1 VTSQAPWHE
10 RSAPLAG
17 LLLLGALLLFARS
30 PGTGFVY
37 DEQEAILASP
47 YLKGEL
53 PWLDAFR
60 LDFWGLSAERTI
72 GSYRPLPNLLWRP
85 LAWTLRWQTPFFLQL
100 LGPVLH
106 ASTAF
111 LVYLFLR
118 RHLRGAA
125 PLLGAGFLLT
135 LGITT
140 EAVVSVVGQ
149 ADLLVGL
156 WTVLGLLAL
165 DLRWGLREAAIF
177 GATLLGLLSKETMLS
192 ALPLLWLAP
201 FLLPRPEEGRLAR
214 TGRALSALTM
224 SAASVLV
231 LVLVRRALFLHGV
244 VPVAPELTVPSSWL
258 DTLVRLFEQP
268 RLPVDPQN
276 NPLLTAAPALRVPT
290 ALAIYAESFG
300 QMLLPTHLTADYSFP
315 RELPRGWTPGAV
327 LGALGLLVP
336 LGLGLVR
343 LLRSLLPGVSRPEGA
358 NPGGLLTLGLLWTP
372 LTYLPVSNLFVLL
385 PTIRAE
391 RLLYLP
397 AIGLCVLVAA
407 LWPRVEQRRWARVAL
422 ALSVTISA
430 VQARAHA
437 LDYESDVAFWRAT
450 AKGNPGSAKAHL
462 NLGVMLGARGDA
474 AGRIAATRRSV
485 ELAPKWPMAHVYL
498 GDALCRAGRARE
510 GIPHY
515 VRGFELEPD
524 HKETAAL
531 ALQCLWQAGEF
542 EHARPELQRAAAA
555 DPNGW
560 LGFLL
565 REVSLHGAENGGVPK
580 AYRPRGYNETK

>member
-1 VTSQAPWHE
+1 MTSQARWHE

-37 DEQEAILASP
+37 DEQEALLASP

-106 ASTAF
+106 GSTAF
-111 LVYLFLR
+111 LFYLFLR
-118 RHLRGAA
+118 RHLRGTA
-125 PLLGAGFLLT
+125 PVVGAGFLLT

-165 DLRWGLREAAIF
+165 DLRWGLRELAIF
-177 GATLLGLLSKETMLS
+177 GVGLLGLLSKETMLS
-192 ALPLLWLAP
+192 ALPLFCLAP
-201 FLLPRPEEGRLAR
+201 FLLPRSEEGRLAR
-214 TGRALSALTM
+214 TGRALSALAM

-231 LVLVRRALFLHGV
+231 LVLVRRAFFLHGA

-258 DTLVRLFEQP
+258 HTLVRLFEQP

-276 NPLLTAAPALRVPT
+276 NPLLTALPALRVPT
-290 ALAIYAESFG
+290 ALDIYAESFG
-300 QMLLPTHLTADYSFP
+300 QMILPTHLTADYSYP
-315 RELPRGWTPGAV
+315 RELPRGWTLGAV
-327 LGALGLLVP
+327 LGALCLLVP
-336 LGLGLVR
+336 LGLGAVR
-343 LLRSLLPGVSRPEGA
+343 LLQSLRSGGSPQA
-358 NPGGLLTLGLLWTP
+358 GLLTLGLLWTP

-397 AIGLCVLVAA
+397 AMGLCVLVAA
-407 LWPRVEQRRWARVAL
+407 LWPRVEHQRWARVGL
-422 ALSVTISA
+422 AVVVAISA

-450 AKGNPGSAKAHL
+450 ANGNPGSAKAHL

-498 GDALCRAGRARE
+498 GDALCRAGRAGE

-565 REVSLHGAENGGVPK
+565 REVSLHGAENEGVPK

>member
-1 VTSQAPWHE
+1 VTSQAPWYE

-47 YLKGEL
+47 YLEGEQAY
-53 PWLDAFR
+53 LDAFR

-85 LAWTLRWQTPFFLQL
+85 LAWTLRFQTPFFLQL

-106 ASTAF
+106 ALTAF
-111 LVYLFLR
+111 SFYAFLR
-118 RHLRGAA
+118 RHVRGTA
-125 PLLGAGFLLT
+125 PLVGAVFLLT

-177 GATLLGLLSKETMLS
+177 CVCLLGLLSKETMLS
-192 ALPLLWLAP
+192 ALPLLWFTPL
-201 FLLPRPEEGRLAR
+201 LLPRPEEKRLAQA
-214 TGRALSALTM
+214 TRALSTLAS
-224 SAASVLV
+224 SAASVVALV
-231 LVLVRRALFLHGV
+231 LLRRALFLHGT
-244 VPVAPELTVPSSWL
+244 VPVAPELTMPSSWL
-258 DTLVRLFEQP
+258 DALVRLFEQP
-268 RLPVDPQN
+268 RLPIDPQN

-290 ALAIYAESFG
+290 ALAIYASNFG
-300 QMLLPTHLTADYSFP
+300 QMLLPTHLAADYSFP

-336 LGLGLVR
+336 LGLGAFR
-343 LLRSLLPGVSRPEGA
+343 WLRSLRSGSPA
-358 NPGGLLTLGLLWTP
+358 QAGLLTLGLLWTP

-397 AIGLCVLVAA
+397 AMGLCVLVAVV
-407 LWPRVEQRRWARVAL
+407 WPRVEHLRGARIAL
-422 ALSVTISA
+422 ALSVAISA

-450 AKGNPGSAKAHL
+450 SKGNPGSAKAYL
-462 NLGVMLGARGDA
+462 NLGVMLGARNDA
-474 AGRIAATRRSV
+474 QGRIAATRRSV

-498 GDALCRAGRARE
+498 GDALCRAGRAKE

-515 VRGFELEPD
+515 VRGFELAPD

-542 EHARPELQRAAAA
+542 ERAKPELLRAAAA

-565 REVSLHGAENGGVPK
+565 REVSLHGAENDGVPK
-580 AYRPRGYNETK
+580 AYRPRGYNEAK